1 MSKMIQ
7 LEEDLR
13 RAIQILDKSS
23 QRDAAARQRA
33 VRWFNRL
40 YYDLAKWN
48 KDFIQLLQDF
58 PGLRTN
64 PDKNELEAYRQRFH
78 DYAEQL
84 SPYGHFGPMES
95 GSDICA
101 RLDFLA
107 ARLDKDFATLRTE
120 DPNTFYELQDAIGR
134 VQAGPAGFQGMSTK
148 IWYTVER
155 LDQDLSGGYAQ
166 KAPSIEEAQDAIKSY
181 IEDSKRILNE
191 IYVEARK
198 VGLLLLSVTEYDE
211 ALHREGSLNPQLY
224 VIGEVA
230 MSGDTFNVDNRGG
243 IFNAK
248 SALKDVQQSISVA
261 QFMPEE
267 DRAVLKSL
275 LAELEIALAPVVASS
290 PDDAKRVL
298 AQVKATAQELARPK
312 PDGGLLK
319 ITSQGLKHAATA
331 VMNIAPQVLSVA
343 DKIIEFSSKYF

>member
-1 MSKMIQ
+1 MIQ
-7 LEEDLR
+7 FEENLK
-13 RAIQILDKSS
+13 RAIQILNQNT
-23 QRDAAARQRA
+23 QRDTATRQTA

-40 YYDLAKWN
+40 YYDLAQWN
-48 KDFIQLLQDF
+48 KEFIHLLQDF
-58 PGLRTN
+58 PGLKSKPN
-64 PDKNELEAYRQRFH
+64 KKELEAYRQRFRE
-78 DYAEQL
+78 YAQQL
-84 SPYGHFGPMES
+84 YPYRHFDGEYN
-95 GSDICA
+95 SDICA

-107 ARLDKDFATLRTE
+107 ARLDKDFATLKTE
-120 DPNTFYELQDAIGR
+120 DPQTFYELERSVGR
-134 VQAGPAGFQGMSTK
+134 VQDLPAGFHGISSE
-148 IWYTVER
+148 IYDTVQR
-155 LDQDLSGGYAQ
+155 LGFELFGGYDQ
-166 KAPSIEEAQDAIKSY
+166 KAPSIEKAQEAIKSY
-181 IEDSKRILNE
+181 IEDSQRILNE
-191 IYVEARK
+191 ISEEARR

-248 SALKDVQQSISVA
+248 SALKDVQQSISAA

-275 LAELEIALAPVVASS
+275 LAELETALAPVVATS

-298 AQVKATAQELARPK
+298 MQVEAAAQELARPK

-319 ITSQGLKHAATA
+319 ITSQGIKHAATA
-331 VMNIAPQVLSVA
+331 VMNIAPPVLSVA
-343 DKIIEFSSKYF
+343 DKIIDFISKYF